1 MFTGAFKTSFA
12 YMSHLMHLRL
22 AYARYK
28 DVCIYIKYASIHTDA
43 YLSTAYV
50 SSSLSVMRLTFEF
63 VHELSLEAS

>member
-1 MFTGAFKTSFA
+1 
-12 YMSHLMHLRL
+12 MSHLMHLRL
-22 AYARYK
+22 AYTRYR
-28 DVCIYIKYASIHTDA
+28 DVCIYASIHADA